1 MAIDAIPP
9 QRHIVHLSDGSQVA
23 AYGSSCHRQCYLE
36 PTIARIDADV
46 AQLKIDVTQL
56 KVDVAQLKVDVNH
69 LKIDVTQLKIDMA
82 VVKERLAH
90 MPTKAHL
97 LVWGLGAA
105 AVIIAAQWRIVGALL
120 EAQNA
125 ALAAQLARAMSS

>member
-9 QRHIVHLSDGSQVA
+9 QRHVVHLPETSQA
-23 AYGSSCHRQCYLE
+23 AAHALPGASCCHRLGYLE
-36 PTIARIDADV
+36 ATTARIDADV

-56 KVDVAQLKVDVNH
+56 K
-69 LKIDVTQLKIDMA
+69 IDMA
-82 VVKERLAH
+82 SVKERLTH
-90 MPTKAHL
+90 MPTKAQL

>member
-9 QRHIVHLSDGSQVA
+9 QRHVVHFHDANQVA
-23 AYGSSCHRQCYLE
+23 AHGFPGTPCCHRLGSLE
-36 PTIARIDADV
+36 ATTARIDADV
-46 AQLKIDVTQL
+46 TQL
-56 KVDVAQLKVDVNH
+56 KV
-69 LKIDVTQLKIDMA
+69 DVTQLKIDMA
-82 VVKERLAH
+82 GVKERLTH
-90 MPTKAHL
+90 MPTKAQL

-125 ALAAQLARAMSS
+125 ALAAQLARVISS

>member
-9 QRHIVHLSDGSQVA
+9 QRHVVHLSDGSQVA
-23 AYGSSCHRQCYLE
+23 AYGPSCHRQCYLE

-56 KVDVAQLKVDVNH
+56 KVDVNQ

-90 MPTKAHL
+90 MPTKAQL
-97 LVWGLGAA
+97 LLWGLGAA